1 MVNRWVK
8 LGNLNDRKYD
18 ELPDLNLRVEYFRI
32 KKVTLGFEIDMKKL
46 FDVFMNIEFN
56 YQKEN
61 NLSAAKKINRRFT
74 LTRTLSPTFYNMIE
88 DLYYQYMTNSDFEY
102 MAIKT
107 FQKVIQSAHQPEEK
121 IPLNPEVMHQRVEL
135 ENFAGQKRII
145 KLDKLLPGFPLAY
158 EEVKQFS

>member
-1 MVNRWVK
+1 MDEARKIYYMDKLKSYEDENEDVPVALVNRWVK

-18 ELPDLNLRVEYFRI
+18 ELPDLNLRIEYFRV

-74 LTRTLSPTFYNMIE
+74 LTRTLSPTFYNMI
-88 DLYYQYMTNSDFEY
+88 
-102 MAIKT
+102 
-107 FQKVIQSAHQPEEK
+107 
-121 IPLNPEVMHQRVEL
+121 
-135 ENFAGQKRII
+135 
-145 KLDKLLPGFPLAY
+145 
-158 EEVKQFS
+158 